1 MVFSRQ
7 ELELLTIPELS
18 LLVKRYGL
26 RPTGTGGQKTSYLT
40 TLMAFPVLALQQLE
54 ERRGLI
60 RPTFDQ
66 LQIIA
71 EILDQMGT
79 LTPEQSALL
88 RVTFE
93 GRRMEYP
100 KRYDQERLLN
110 LYKVKNHLSEVIEL
124 LGIM

>member
-1 MVFSRQ
+1 
-7 ELELLTIPELS
+7 
-18 LLVKRYGL
+18 
-26 RPTGTGGQKTSYLT
+26 
-40 TLMAFPVLALQQLE
+40 MAFPALALQQLE

-66 LQIIA
+66 LQIMT

-100 KRYDQERLLN
+100 KRYDQEKLLN
-110 LYKVKNHLSEVIEL
+110 LYKVRNHLSEVIEL